1 VFQGGLA
8 ATQYATDFLA
18 QGGGQV
24 LIASDHDEV
33 RAAQQCVRLEVRL
46 DVKFV
51 FVALWLAHLSS
62 LMAAWFWWKITVVI
76 ETGAALRDLL
86 RMIED
91 GPKSKFS
98 R

>member
-1 VFQGGLA
+1 
-8 ATQYATDFLA
+8 
-18 QGGGQV
+18 
-24 LIASDHDEV
+24 
-33 RAAQQCVRLEVRL
+33 
-46 DVKFV
+46 
-51 FVALWLAHLSS
+51 
-62 LMAAWFWWKITVVI
+62 MAAWFWWKITVVI